1 MQTIYVDVLIVLNI
15 YVNYFLLRITSG
27 ITRSPLKNGRCI
39 AASAYGSI
47 FSLLILVPELNSI
60 VVTSIKLAAAVTIV
74 MLAFGIHGKKRL
86 FINTSAFFVSNMV
99 LAGMIYAVYSWLSP
113 EFVHIGNSFFYID
126 FSLIILVASTAAL
139 YIIVCLIKM
148 FSVKSSSVS
157 DSYHVVIRHKDKLV
171 DLCGLAD
178 TGNALTDFFT
188 GTPIIV
194 CDKEHFISGAMNE
207 TSLPKGF
214 RFLPCNTVSGD
225 GVIPIFRPDEVII
238 VNDTNGEK
246 KPVDVMVGLG
256 KSSGKAIFHP
266 DILKR

>member
-15 YVNYFLLRITSG
+15 YVNFFLLRITSG
-27 ITRSPLKNGRCI
+27 VTHSPLKNGRCI

-47 FSLLILVPELNSI
+47 FSLLILAPELNS
-60 VVTSIKLAAAVTIV
+60 VFVTAIKLAAAVTIV

-86 FINTSAFFVSNMV
+86 LKNTAAFFVSNIV

-139 YIIVCLIKM
+139 YIIVCLAKRIA
-148 FSVKSSSVS
+148 VKGSSVS
-157 DSYHVVIRHKDKLV
+157 ESCHVFIRYKDKSV
-171 DLCGLAD
+171 NLCGLAD

-188 GTPIIV
+188 GTPVLV
-194 CDKEHFISGAMNE
+194 CDKENFLPESSDE
-207 TSLPKGF
+207 TDLPKGF
-214 RFLPCNTVSGD
+214 RFLPCNTVSGN

-238 VNDTNGEK
+238 MNDVSGEK